1 MVLESLLRP
10 MVAQPVEQPQ
20 QPHPAQSTIAGLRPH
35 PDFKT
40 EPRRGGSNRWWDDQ
54 TMLAMRQIGELES
67 NPDLQYCLRHL
78 IGPER
83 DRIHGLVH
91 QPERVRRLLS
101 HFGAIGG
108 LDHGNIAYYMV
119 YRNVFDNAPIHELH
133 SARKITNSNN
143 AGNMVEAWLALDFF
157 AVAASSAQVGCLK
170 SKAWLEKT
178 LRQQKMS

>member
-1 MVLESLLRP
+1 M
-10 MVAQPVEQPQ
+10 
-20 QPHPAQSTIAGLRPH
+20 
-35 PDFKT
+35 
-40 EPRRGGSNRWWDDQ
+40 
-54 TMLAMRQIGELES
+54 
-67 NPDLQYCLRHL
+67 
-78 IGPER
+78 
-83 DRIHGLVH
+83 
-91 QPERVRRLLS
+91 LS

-157 AVAASSAQVGCLK
+157 AVAASSAQVGCQE

-178 LRQQKMS
+178 LRQQENGLPTMILLRL